1 MEVGLPAGCNV
12 FYGDYIDNYNGSVR
26 TRYYFGDDGSLIQS
40 SRQSNSSRPTNSV
53 CMSGPYYWRPDI
65 AVTYSFYSFCL
76 IFFAI
81 FIIYQL
87 FIKKLWAS

>member
-1 MEVGLPAGCNV
+1 MEIDLPGGCNV

-26 TRYYFGDDGSLIQS
+26 TRYYFGTDGSLIES
-40 SRQSNSSRPTNSV
+40 SRQTNSNRPSNSV
-53 CMSGPYYWRPDI
+53 CMSSPYYWRPDI

-87 FIKKLWAS
+87 FIKKLWVS